1 MKAAFSF
8 WRDSGRPGVRWRFH
22 GGPLGWI
29 LALSSVVATGGLVWY
44 AADYACDAYAPYEGE
59 VVAVR
64 RPWLERFVLESSD
77 DEHLVIRTPE
87 GRTIVRTVPR
97 QHLVLQ
103 GIGLGDYVVKKRG
116 FGNRVRRR
124 GPGTARE

>member
-8 WRDSGRPGVRWRFH
+8 WRDFGPPGAGWRFH
-22 GGPLGWI
+22 GGPLGCF
-29 LALSSVVATGGLVWY
+29 LALSAAMVVVGFVWY
-44 AADYACDAYAPYEGE
+44 AADFAYDAYVPYEGE

-77 DEHLVIRTPE
+77 HEHLVIRTPE

-124 GPGTARE
+124 GPGMARE